1 MSFYPLLKHLHV
13 TCVVL
18 SGAGFLLRSVLMW
31 VESPLLQRRWMKIL
45 PHVNDSLLLAAAIAL
60 ALHLGQYPLRDDW
73 LTAKVA
79 GLIAYIML
87 GSVALK
93 RGRTRRQRGWAVVAA
108 MAAYFYVV
116 SVALTRSPWGALALI
131 GAGGA

>member
-1 MSFYPLLKHLHV
+1 MNFYPLLKHLHV

-31 VESPLLQRRWMKIL
+31 VESPLLRRRWMKIL

-79 GLIAYIML
+79 GLIAYIIL
-87 GSVALK
+87 GSVTLK
-93 RGRTRRQRGWAVVAA
+93 RGRSRRQRGLAVVAA
-108 MAAYFYVV
+108 MAAYCYVV
-116 SVALTRSPWGALALI
+116 SVALTRNPWGALALI